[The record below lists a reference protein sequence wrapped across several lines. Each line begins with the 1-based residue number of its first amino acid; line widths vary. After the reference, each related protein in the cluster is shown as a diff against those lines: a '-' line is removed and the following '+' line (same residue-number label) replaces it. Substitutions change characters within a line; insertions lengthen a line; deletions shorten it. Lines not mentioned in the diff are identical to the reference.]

1 MGHLRPRGAVDFSVL
16 SRFALDIVGVPHLD
30 SYGIT
35 SSRGP
40 CIPNPGTARSN
51 ERPRWMTGRA
61 WPSSGGRGTFLNPE
75 ERGGGGGVGAV
86 GRHRGGQ
93 ARANRDTGFGTGGSK
108 EAGARPQSRFLS
120 ERFWEERSSARFAC
134 TRSVEDMS
142 TKFTCPIPI
151 GFGVSSNYDAREAVR
166 ARTICAKASSNNG
179 AAYIVTVKTPCVSK

>member
-61 WPSSGGRGTFLNPE
+61 RPSSRVRGTFLNPE
-75 ERGGGGGVGAV
+75 ERGGGVVGAV
-86 GRHRGGQ
+86 GRHRWGKLGQ
-93 ARANRDTGFGTGGSK
+93 T
-108 EAGARPQSRFLS
+108 EIQ
-120 ERFWEERSSARFAC
+120 
-134 TRSVEDMS
+134 
-142 TKFTCPIPI
+142 
-151 GFGVSSNYDAREAVR
+151 VSVR
-166 ARTICAKASSNNG
+166 AEARRPGRDLSRASCPSDSGRN
-179 AAYIVTVKTPCVSK
+179 AAPHASPVQEVSKT

>member
-30 SYGIT
+30 SCGIT

-61 WPSSGGRGTFLNPE
+61 RPSSRVRGTFLNPE
-75 ERGGGGGVGAV
+75 ERGEGGSWGCWAPPV
-86 GRHRGGQ
+86 GQ

>member
-61 WPSSGGRGTFLNPE
+61 RPSSRVRGTFLNPE
-75 ERGGGGGVGAV
+75 ERGGGELGLLGA
-86 GRHRGGQ
+86 
-93 ARANRDTGFGTGGSK
+93 TGGASSGK
-108 EAGARPQSRFLS
+108 QRYRFRYGRKQGGRGA
-120 ERFWEERSSARFAC
+120 
-134 TRSVEDMS
+134 TSV
-142 TKFTCPIPI
+142 
-151 GFGVSSNYDAREAVR
+151 ALLVR
-166 ARTICAKASSNNG
+166 AILGGTQLRTLRLYKKCRRHEHEIHLSDTHRLWG
-179 AAYIVTVKTPCVSK
+179 QL